1 MGDKPQ
7 PVSQSGRND
16 PGQSTSKPKPIT
28 WTQKDA
34 AERKR
39 TNQLPR
45 TRVTRVAKKRA
56 TR

>member
-1 MGDKPQ
+1 MRDKQ
-7 PVSQSGRND
+7 ESSSQSRTSV

-34 AERKR
+34 ADRKR
-39 TNQLPR
+39 ANQLPR
-45 TRVTRVAKKRA
+45 TRATRVAKKRA